1 VNVSRRITP
10 IVWTALVCVVFAATP
25 GCGGSRAR
33 SVETLD
39 GVKVGKRVRMEG
51 TLSLRGSTPFTTPV
65 LETELG
71 GSIPLDAKAPGL
83 LTQLRGLAG
92 MRCAVEGSVLP
103 YVDES
108 VPRLSATRYDLLPLP
123 DGTQP
128 ILGLV
133 SLEDG
138 ECVVTTDQGKR
149 YWIRGD
155 LVAVVSDYNGARVWI
170 VGDTFDTDA
179 TNRPKKSTP
188 LTATG
193 YGVVD
198 ETPVQ

>member
-1 VNVSRRITP
+1 MRISGRIAP
-10 IVWTALVCVVFAATP
+10 VVWAALACVVFAAGP
-25 GCGGSRAR
+25 GCGGPRVR

-39 GVKVGKRVRMEG
+39 GVKTGKRVRIEG

-65 LETELG
+65 LQMEIG
-71 GSIPLDAKAPGL
+71 PAVALDAKSPELLSQLKGL
-83 LTQLRGLAG
+83 SG
-92 MRCAVEGSVLP
+92 MRCAVEGDVLP
-103 YVDES
+103 FVDQN

-123 DGTQP
+123 DGKQP

-133 SLEDG
+133 SMENG
-138 ECVVTTDQGKR
+138 ECVVTTDNGKR

-155 LVAVVSDYNGARVWI
+155 LVSVVADYNGARVWV
-170 VGDTFDTDA
+170 VGDVVDTDA
-179 TNRPKKSTP
+179 RTRPKKSTA

-198 ETPVQ
+198 EAPAP

>member
-1 VNVSRRITP
+1 MHVSRRITP
-10 IVWTALVCVVFAATP
+10 IVCAALLCVVFAATP
-25 GCGGSRAR
+25 GCGGPRVK

-39 GVKVGKRVRMEG
+39 GVKVGKRVRVEG

-71 GSIPLDAKAPGL
+71 GSIPLDAKAPEL
-83 LTQLRGLAG
+83 LSQLRGLAG

-103 YVDES
+103 YVDEN

-123 DGTQP
+123 DGKQP

-133 SLEDG
+133 SLENG

-155 LVAVVSDYNGARVWI
+155 LVAVVSDYNGARVWV

-179 TNRPKKSTP
+179 NNRPKKSTP

-198 ETPVQ
+198 ETPVH